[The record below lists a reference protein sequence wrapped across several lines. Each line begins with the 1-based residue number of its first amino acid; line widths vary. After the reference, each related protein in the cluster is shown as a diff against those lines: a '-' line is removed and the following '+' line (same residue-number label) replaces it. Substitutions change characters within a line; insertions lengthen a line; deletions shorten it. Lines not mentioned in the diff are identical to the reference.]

1 MPSGSGTHEITECWR
16 SRPRA
21 SRWTRPS
28 SSVEMDT
35 AELERR
41 GVSPEYPL
49 ETRVTVLGHVVRG
62 GRPSAF
68 DRLLGSRLANAA
80 VRALLRG
87 ETRVMA
93 AWMPPGEL
101 PTGVGARSPDDP
113 YCFLIELPAVL
124 AATRELLEGRGPLA
138 SWRSAIFRE
147 LETVLL
153 L

>member
-1 MPSGSGTHEITECWR
+1 
-16 SRPRA
+16 
-21 SRWTRPS
+21 
-28 SSVEMDT
+28 MDT

-124 AATRELLEGRGPLA
+124 ATTRELLEGRGPLA